1 MDIDA
6 KKEQEKELK
15 EWDSLYQY
23 VKYDVLNYDD
33 DMNVPKFMILRLKGL
48 RNGTFVANKDQKANK
63 HYSFDVILMT
73 FKACRQ
79 DILKYTTQ
87 NTFKDEKHK
96 VNYIMVIIESNINDI
111 ALRLKR
117 AQANKIRTEKIKVE
131 NTNSDE
137 SAQYKTK
144 TEQTSSDI
152 LDNLW

>member
-1 MDIDA
+1 
-6 KKEQEKELK
+6 
-15 EWDSLYQY
+15 
-23 VKYDVLNYDD
+23 
-33 DMNVPKFMILRLKGL
+33 
-48 RNGTFVANKDQKANK
+48 
-63 HYSFDVILMT
+63 
-73 FKACRQ
+73 
-79 DILKYTTQ
+79 
-87 NTFKDEKHK
+87 
-96 VNYIMVIIESNINDI
+96 MVIIESNINDI